1 MVDYWTAKVVTDAL
15 LYFLSGEQASR
26 FNDGPF
32 AMHPMRGSIRL
43 SQGLLV
49 GNQHGMMRTPGGRR
63 ARLSAR
69 SDCAAGANGAP
80 PYSHTLMLL
89 LHRFYQIQEVL

>member
-32 AMHPMRGSIRL
+32 VMHPMRLNTVDKGDSWL
-43 SQGLLV
+43 ATS
-49 GNQHGMMRTPGGRR
+49 T
-63 ARLSAR
+63 
-69 SDCAAGANGAP
+69 
-80 PYSHTLMLL
+80 
-89 LHRFYQIQEVL
+89 E